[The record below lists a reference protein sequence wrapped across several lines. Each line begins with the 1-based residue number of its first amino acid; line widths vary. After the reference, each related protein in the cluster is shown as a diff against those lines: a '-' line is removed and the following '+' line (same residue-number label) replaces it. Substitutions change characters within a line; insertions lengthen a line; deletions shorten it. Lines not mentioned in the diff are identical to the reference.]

1 MTDCCEHG
9 VPFRWPEE
17 CIECEM
23 AEVEPPQI
31 NGPADE
37 PGKAS

>member
-1 MTDCCEHG
+1 MSHDDKNCRYTDCCKHG

-23 AEVEPPQI
+23 EEVETPE
-31 NGPADE
+31 A
-37 PGKAS
+37 A